1 MYVDQQLRRL
11 LVRYRGRILF
21 DYSGPQ
27 DVYCL
32 SARRDGSDND
42 DWVYVSFTLPA
53 APEDTYA
60 RAVADLR
67 RWLTMPQAQYDR
79 EYPGNSA

>member
-27 DVYCL
+27 DVCCL
-32 SARRDGSDND
+32 SARRDGSADD
-42 DWVYVSFTLPA
+42 DWVYVSFTLPPS
-53 APEDTYA
+53 PEDSYD
-60 RAVADLR
+60 RAVIALR
-67 RWLTMPQAQYDR
+67 GWLTMPQARYDK
-79 EYPGNSA
+79 EYPKDSN